1 MPDDAVKKKRPLWY
15 NVNLLNLPLPGIVS
29 IFHRVSGLV
38 LFLLAFWL
46 LSLLDRSLASA
57 EGFDRFR
64 QIVATPL
71 AKLVLLGALW
81 AFMHHLCAGI
91 RYLFL
96 DLDIGTDL
104 APARASSYAVVVVSL
119 VLTVILGVALLW

>member
-15 NVNLLNLPLPGIVS
+15 NVNLPNLPLPGIVS
-29 IFHRVSGLV
+29 IFHRVSGLI

-81 AFMHHLCAGI
+81 AFMHHLCAGV
-91 RYLFL
+91 RFLFL

-104 APARASSYAVVVVSL
+104 APARASSYAVFVVSL
-119 VLTVILGVALLW
+119 VLTGVLGVALLW